1 MITIEAPITVNQ
13 FDATRFE
20 AIEAEVRG
28 LRTDVSEMKALLSEV
43 LASRQAQLDELSKK
57 LDDSSNHLKD
67 VVALVTTQTKK
78 E

>member
-1 MITIEAPITVNQ
+1 MITIEATITVNQ